1 MPGYPY
7 STVPGAQGT
16 GAPPFPQP
24 GMTAPAGGGPVPP
37 NPNDAQRMIQNLL
50 TQPRAN
56 VPGQGT
62 NAPQGQQIGGGIAGV
77 ATTADAEGIKV
88 YNDKTNYKEWEFIYD
103 YTKDRGP
110 ASTPSGPGGTP
121 ASQLG
126 TPPGQQPNQPGQPST
141 GFPGQ
146 PTSPFGTQ
154 PGMTQPPGMGAP
166 IQQQPMR

>member
-24 GMTAPAGGGPVPP
+24 GMTSPAGGGPVPP

-77 ATTADAEGIKV
+77 ASNADAEGIKV

-110 ASTPSGPGGTP
+110 ATTTGAGNPQQPPPNGPPTNPDGSTPSPSPSPFGPPTTTPTTGPVQGPGGPGVFTP
-121 ASQLG
+121 
-126 TPPGQQPNQPGQPST
+126 
-141 GFPGQ
+141 
-146 PTSPFGTQ
+146 
-154 PGMTQPPGMGAP
+154 MQPPR
-166 IQQQPMR
+166 Q